1 MFTLHVF
8 DQLAAYAERQLD
20 AASLARLE
28 AHLSGCVRCR
38 AALDEV
44 RRGIALA
51 SELEP
56 VAMPAAVAGRIRER
70 ISSGTRLVGTPLKG
84 RPYGTSTTLRFAAG
98 VMLLLAGAAVYWQ
111 VNRPWARLVEAQASP
126 TLFEQGGRDL
136 HERLKTGELALAY
149 TTSDEH
155 DAWRWLASQRA
166 PVTSLRPNR
175 TAEDRSR
182 FMPLGAAVRDVA
194 GIRTSVISYRIDG
207 RPVTLMLA
215 FEDDVPDAPSPGWW
229 SKRVSHRR
237 DASGA
242 NTLTWTV
249 GGGTYV
255 LVSELEGHG
264 QRACF
269 ICHTDEKF
277 QSPILNLDSESE

>member
-1 MFTLHVF
+1 MFTPHLF
-8 DQLAAYAERQLD
+8 DRLAAYAEHQLD
-20 AASLARLE
+20 AASLAHVE
-28 AHLSGCVRCR
+28 AHLSRCARCR

-51 SELEP
+51 SELES
-56 VAMPAAVAGRIRER
+56 VAMPPAVANRIRNQ
-70 ISSGTRLVGTPLKG
+70 ILASGAPSAPGFRWV
-84 RPYGTSTTLRFAAG
+84 YAAAAI
-98 VMLLLAGAAVYWQ
+98 MLALAGAAVYWQ
-111 VNRPWARLVEAQASP
+111 VNRPWARLMEAQAAP
-126 TLFEQGGRDL
+126 TSFERDGRDL
-136 HERLKTGELALAY
+136 HERLKSGEVALAY
-149 TTSDEH
+149 TTSDEL
-155 DAWRWLASQRA
+155 DAWRWLRSQRA

-175 TAEDRSR
+175 AAEDRLR
-182 FMPLGAAVRDVA
+182 FVPLGAAVREIA

-215 FEDDVPDAPSPGWW
+215 LADEVPDAPSPGWW
-229 SKRVSHRR
+229 SKRVTHRR
-237 DASGA
+237 DARGA

-277 QSPILNLDSESE
+277 QAPILNLHSESD

>member
-1 MFTLHVF
+1 MFTRHVF
-8 DQLAAYAERQLD
+8 DRLAAYAEHQLD
-20 AASLARLE
+20 AGSLAHVE
-28 AHLSGCVRCR
+28 AHLSRCARCR
-38 AALDEV
+38 AALAEV

-56 VAMPAAVAGRIRER
+56 VAMPPAVAGRIRNQ
-70 ISSGTRLVGTPLKG
+70 ILASGAP
-84 RPYGTSTTLRFAAG
+84 STGSLRWVYAAAAIMLAIAG
-98 VMLLLAGAAVYWQ
+98 VAVYWQ
-111 VNRPWARLVEAQASP
+111 VNRPWARLVETQASP
-126 TLFEQGGRDL
+126 TPFEREGRDL
-136 HERLKTGELALAY
+136 HERLKRHEVALAY
-149 TTSDEH
+149 STSDEL
-155 DAWRWLASQRA
+155 DAWRWLRSQRA

-175 TAEDRSR
+175 RAEDRSR
-182 FMPLGAAVRDVA
+182 FVPLGAAVREIA

-215 FEDDVPDAPSPGWW
+215 LADEVPDAPSPGWW
-229 SKRVSHRR
+229 SKRVTHRR
-237 DASGA
+237 DARGA

-269 ICHTDEKF
+269 ICHTDAKF
-277 QSPILNLDSESE
+277 QRPIMEVNSDSDARF

>member
-1 MFTLHVF
+1 VFTHHVF
-8 DQLAAYAERQLD
+8 DRLAAYAEHQLD
-20 AASLARLE
+20 AASLTHVE
-28 AHLSGCVRCR
+28 AHLSRCARCR

-56 VAMPAAVAGRIRER
+56 VAMPAAVAGRIRNQ
-70 ISSGTRLVGTPLKG
+70 IL
-84 RPYGTSTTLRFAAG
+84 AAG
-98 VMLLLAGAAVYWQ
+98 APSTAGFRWAYAAAGILLAIAATAVYWQ
-111 VNRPWARLVEAQASP
+111 VNRPWARLIEAQAAP
-126 TLFEQGGRDL
+126 TRFERDGRDL
-136 HERLKTGELALAY
+136 HERLKSGEVTLAY
-149 TTSDEH
+149 TTSDEL
-155 DAWRWLASQRA
+155 DAWRWLRSQRA

-175 TAEDRSR
+175 TADDRLR
-182 FMPLGAAVRDVA
+182 FVPLGATVREIA

-215 FEDDVPDAPSPGWW
+215 FEDEVPDAPSPGWW
-229 SKRVSHRR
+229 SKRVTHRH
-237 DASGA
+237 DARGA

-277 QSPILNLDSESE
+277 QRPILSLGSGSD